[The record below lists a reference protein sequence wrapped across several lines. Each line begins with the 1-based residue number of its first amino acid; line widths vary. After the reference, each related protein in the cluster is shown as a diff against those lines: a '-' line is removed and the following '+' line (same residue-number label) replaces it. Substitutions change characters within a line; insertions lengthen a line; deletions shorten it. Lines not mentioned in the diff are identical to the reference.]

1 MENTRHTLKFTAA
14 RLLLERL
21 LLAPV
26 RNRSRIFTN
35 PCIRP
40 HGVEFQFPVLVGD
53 WIRTVFTGRIAN
65 LALWV
70 IFLEDG
76 CVFGDLVFRGEPV
89 AARV

>member
-1 MENTRHTLKFTAA
+1 
-14 RLLLERL
+14 
-21 LLAPV
+21 
-26 RNRSRIFTN
+26 
-35 PCIRP
+35 
-40 HGVEFQFPVLVGD
+40 VLVGD